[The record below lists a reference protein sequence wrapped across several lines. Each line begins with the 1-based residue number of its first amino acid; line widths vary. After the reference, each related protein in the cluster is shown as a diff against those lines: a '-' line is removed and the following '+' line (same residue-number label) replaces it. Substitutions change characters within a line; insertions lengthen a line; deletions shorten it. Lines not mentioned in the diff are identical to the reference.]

1 MKLTGSAQM
10 GKGVKTMR
18 LINADKLMEVVM
30 ATCLKEE
37 MDIGGPIEGMS
48 IVLDRIYNAPTVNTV
63 RTEKGEKSE

>member
-1 MKLTGSAQM
+1 
-10 GKGVKTMR
+10 MR

-48 IVLDRIYNAPTVNTV
+48 IVLDRIYNAPTVGAAL
-63 RTEKGEKSE
+63 TEKGEKNE